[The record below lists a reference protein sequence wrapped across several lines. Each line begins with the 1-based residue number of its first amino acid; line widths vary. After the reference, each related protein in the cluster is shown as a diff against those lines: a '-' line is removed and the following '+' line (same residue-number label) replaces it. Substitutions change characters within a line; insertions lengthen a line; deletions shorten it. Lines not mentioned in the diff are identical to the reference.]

1 MGTGT
6 PFAPAPFATTVVVP
20 EVASAYRRVPYLSI
34 SEYRFAPTAV
44 STQQLVAK
52 SANPNDPDASLAR
65 VIERASAWADLLCFH
80 RAEGTLAASVTTES
94 QWVTAKP
101 DGSLALLC
109 NFKPVREVV
118 GLALGSLPSNLS
130 NVSATTAQNLWIDG
144 KVVNV
149 PSGWAV
155 SNTGAP
161 LPFVVG
167 ISGTVFAVWTYVNGF
182 AHGYLTSNVLA
193 NATSITVTPAVPGG
207 LYGIYA
213 GSQLTIND
221 GDFTETVIASA
232 APTGAV
238 VSLQAPGLRFAHNV
252 PTSPDFIRV
261 SSIPRG
267 VDEAVIS
274 LVSVLVKV
282 QGSRAMQMPQMAG
295 GIPSKPQMA
304 FAGGIGDFDNAVRLL
319 KPFTVV
325 AMHG

>member
-6 PFAPAPFATTVVVP
+6 PFAPTPFATTVVVP

-101 DGSLALLC
+101 DGSLALVC

-118 GLALGSLPSNLS
+118 GMAIGSLPSNLT
-130 NVSATTAQNLWIDG
+130 NVSASTAQNIWPEG
-144 KVVNV
+144 KIIHV
-149 PSGWAV
+149 PSGWSV
-155 SNTGAP
+155 SNSAAT
-161 LPFVVG
+161 LPFVVNY
-167 ISGTVFAVWTYVNGF
+167 SGTVFAVWSYVNGF
-182 AHGYLTSNVLA
+182 PHGYLA
-193 NATSITVTPAVPGG
+193 ATAVQGASAITVTPAVPGQ
-207 LYGIYA
+207 LCGIYA

-221 GDFTETVIASA
+221 GDNTETVIAAA
-232 APTGAV
+232 APTSNT
-238 VSLQAPGLRFAHNV
+238 VSLQAPGLQFAHNL
-252 PTSPDFIRV
+252 PSAPDFIRV

-274 LVSVLVKV
+274 LISVLVKV
-282 QGSRAMQMPQMAG
+282 QGSRAMQMPQVG
-295 GIPSKPQMA
+295 GGVPSHPQMA
-304 FAGGIGDFDNAVRLL
+304 FAGALGDFDNAVRLL

-325 AMHG
+325 TMHG

>member
-6 PFAPAPFATTVVVP
+6 PFAPAAFPTTVVVP

-94 QWVTAKP
+94 QWVTTKS
-101 DGSLALLC
+101 DGSLALVC
-109 NFKPVREVV
+109 NFKPIREVV
-118 GLALGSLPSNLS
+118 GLALGSLPSNLA
-130 NVSATTAQNLWIDG
+130 NVSTTTAQNIWPEG
-144 KVVNV
+144 KVIHV

-155 SNTGAP
+155 SNTGTS
-161 LPFVVG
+161 LPYAIG
-167 ISGTVFAVWTYVNGF
+167 LSGTVFAVWAYVSGF
-182 AHGYLTSNVLA
+182 PHGYLAAPAAA
-193 NATSITVTPAVPGG
+193 NATSITVTPAVPGQ
-207 LYGIYA
+207 LCGIYA

-232 APTGAV
+232 APTGNSV
-238 VSLQAPGLRFAHNV
+238 PLQAGLQYAHNL
-252 PTSPDFIRV
+252 PSAPDFTRV
-261 SSIPRG
+261 SSVPRA

-282 QGSRAMQMPQMAG
+282 QGSRAMQMPQVG
-295 GIPSKPQMA
+295 GGFPSKPQMA
-304 FAGGIGDFDNAVRLL
+304 FAGGLGDFDNAVRLL

-325 AMHG
+325 TMHG